1 MSDINLEKEEENKEK
16 PVNKVTPS
24 KGVVININ
32 LLGYQAREELEKS
45 SSGFKIGKSLIITI
59 ALLGLAVL
67 LNVIS
72 YILMINFRDEQ
83 AIEKTKLTARK
94 AELDSKNKELTQLLA
109 ERDIVK
115 QKKAILLWA
124 TGNTMKWSVLLE
136 EIRGRIPSNL
146 WVDKIDISESL
157 KLSITG
163 QTFDHKTVATFLANL
178 QDSAM
183 FSDVTLGYTRK
194 TSSVKLSDLNKE
206 IQDEKDNKSIP
217 LNEDDRFVKSETKF
231 SITATVV
238 VPLNQ

>member
-16 PVNKVTPS
+16 PANKVS
-24 KGVVININ
+24 SNKGVVININ
-32 LLGYQAREELEKS
+32 LLGYQAREELEKT
-45 SSGFKIGKSLIITI
+45 SSGFKIGKSLIITV
-59 ALLGLAVL
+59 ALLGVAIL
-67 LNVIS
+67 LNIIS
-72 YILMINFRDEQ
+72 YILMVNFRDEQ

-94 AELDSKNKELTQLLA
+94 TELEAKNKELAQLTG

-157 KLSITG
+157 QLSISG

-183 FSDVTLGYTRK
+183 FSGVTLDFTRK
-194 TSSVKLSDLNKE
+194 TSSIKLTDLSRD
-206 IQDEKDNKSIP
+206 IPPDEKNKVRSP
-217 LNEDDRFVKSETKF
+217 SEDDRFVKSETKF
-231 SITATVV
+231 SIRATVV

>member
-16 PVNKVTPS
+16 PVNKVTS
-24 KGVVININ
+24 NKGVVININ

-59 ALLGLAVL
+59 ALLGLAIL
-67 LNVIS
+67 LNIIS
-72 YILMINFRDEQ
+72 YILMVNFRDEQ
-83 AIEKTKLTARK
+83 AIEKTKLDARK
-94 AELDSKNKELTQLLA
+94 VELEAKNKELTQLTA

-146 WVDKIDISESL
+146 WVDKIDISDSL
-157 KLSITG
+157 QLSISG

-183 FSDVTLGYTRK
+183 FSGVSLDSSRK
-194 TSSVKLSDLNKE
+194 TSLIKVSDLNKD
-206 IQDEKDNKSIP
+206 IQDENNKSIQP
-217 LNEDDRFVKSETKF
+217 TEDDRFIKSETKF
-231 SITATVV
+231 SIKATVV